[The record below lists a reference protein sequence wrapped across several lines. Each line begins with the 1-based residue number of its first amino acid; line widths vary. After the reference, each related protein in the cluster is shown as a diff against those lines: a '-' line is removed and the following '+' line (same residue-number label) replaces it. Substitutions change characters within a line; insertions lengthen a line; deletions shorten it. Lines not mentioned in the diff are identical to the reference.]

1 MKKFFRVL
9 NIVLALGGVYALF
22 CLGLIF
28 SASNH
33 RPENVEGLET
43 IVVLGSRIASD
54 GKPEPTTQE
63 RLDASLKLARQHP
76 QARVIVSGYQS
87 AGSPTTEAEGM
98 ADYLQA
104 HGLDSSRIIQEKKA
118 RNTVENF
125 AFSKKYVRGKVLI
138 VTSDFHLYR
147 SLYLASKLGYEN
159 YQGYAATTRTSPL
172 QVAGHYA
179 RETLALGYYL
189 IKFTLFSAV

>member
-9 NIVLALGGVYALF
+9 NIVLALGCVYALF
-22 CLGLIF
+22 CLGLIL

-33 RPENVEGLET
+33 RPENIEGLET
-43 IVVLGSRIASD
+43 IVVLGSRIAPN

-63 RLDASLKLARQHP
+63 RLDVSLKLAQQHP

-87 AGSPTTEAEGM
+87 AGSPVTEAEGM
-98 ADYLQA
+98 ADYLKA
-104 HGLDSSRIIQEKKA
+104 HGLKASRIIEEKKA

-147 SLYLASKLGYEN
+147 SLYLASKSGYEN
-159 YQGYAATTRTSPL
+159 YQGYAAVTRTSPL
-172 QVAGHYA
+172 RVAGHYA
-179 RETLALGYYL
+179 REWNMARKLKIPENEKYTP
-189 IKFTLFSAV
+189 